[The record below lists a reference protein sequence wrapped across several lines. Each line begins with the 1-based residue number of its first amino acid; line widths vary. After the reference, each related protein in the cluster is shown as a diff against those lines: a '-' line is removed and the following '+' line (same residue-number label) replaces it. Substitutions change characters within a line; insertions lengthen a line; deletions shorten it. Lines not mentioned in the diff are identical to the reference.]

1 MWQAL
6 AQAMDT
12 HYIRSSSQHREIFI
26 SFYRLGQVR
35 CSRSGRQVW
44 EPAKARLGFSLESTD
59 PHRAAGWAMEREVEE
74 TVSVLTPQGLRA
86 EGGLDQ
92 GRGQEKLQ
100 GTSSPC
106 PAWPWGLALLCQPP
120 IMGCPASLL
129 SHQQGVR
136 RQGEEVSILS
146 VAP

>member
-12 HYIRSSSQHREIFI
+12 HYIRSSSQHRDIFI

-59 PHRAAGWAMEREVEE
+59 PHRAAGWRAGREVEE
-74 TVSVLTPQGLRA
+74 TASVLIPQGLGS
-86 EGGLDQ
+86 EGDLEQ

-100 GTSSPC
+100 GTSSLC
-106 PAWPWGLALLCQPP
+106 PTRPWGLALLCPP
-120 IMGCPASLL
+120 PPWAVLASLL
-129 SHQQGVR
+129 SH
-136 RQGEEVSILS
+136 
-146 VAP
+146 

>member
-1 MWQAL
+1 MWQDL
-6 AQAMDT
+6 AQATDA
-12 HYIRSSSQHREIFI
+12 HFIWSSSQHREIFL

-59 PHRAAGWAMEREVEE
+59 PHGAAGWAAGREVEE
-74 TVSVLTPQGLRA
+74 TASVLTPQGLGA
-86 EGGLDQ
+86 EGGLDE

-106 PAWPWGLALLCQPP
+106 PAWPWGLALLCPP
-120 IMGCPASLL
+120 PPWAVLASLL
-129 SHQQGVR
+129 S
-136 RQGEEVSILS
+136 L
-146 VAP
+146 